1 MFSIRPFIYLYI
13 FVILMV
19 RKGMQIYLFL
29 GRFFHMLYS
38 LSVYLFII
46 LRSTT
51 WASLINV
58 YFIIYFQK
66 EGKEDSAIYTK
77 VTFGWQVKCFFFM
90 FNSCAF
96 PVRCS
101 WCFIL
106 FLICL
111 RICSVSWSNVASA
124 FLSPSIICILDI
136 AFIRSFLWI
145 SRHCS

>member
-13 FVILMV
+13 VVILMV

-77 VTFGWQVKCFFFM
+77 VTFGWQVKCFFLCLTRAHFQCVVRDAL
-90 FNSCAF
+90 FYSWYAF
-96 PVRCS
+96 AFAVFHEAMWPLPFYRLLS
-101 WCFIL
+101 F
-106 FLICL
+106 
-111 RICSVSWSNVASA
+111 VS
-124 FLSPSIICILDI
+124 
-136 AFIRSFLWI
+136 
-145 SRHCS
+145 